1 MPFITSVP
9 MLGLATFVSGAA
21 VAPALIS
28 GFSLAERLVPANLL
42 TEGLT
47 WSNSG
52 LAVGFSG
59 GTALAGIVI
68 DSTGT
73 AAAFALPFIGAV
85 SAMAVLIVSRRL
97 LLASVVPY
105 EDRPP
110 GAPLNSDPIPGPA
123 PGAFRDDAP

>member
-1 MPFITSVP
+1 MPFISSVP
-9 MLGLATFVSGAA
+9 MLALATFISGAA
-21 VAPALIS
+21 VAPALIA

-68 DSTGT
+68 DSSGT
-73 AAAFALPFIGAV
+73 TAAFALPVTGAV
-85 SAMAVLIVSRRL
+85 IAMIVLILSRKL

-110 GAPLNSDPIPGPA
+110 GAALNADPIPGPA